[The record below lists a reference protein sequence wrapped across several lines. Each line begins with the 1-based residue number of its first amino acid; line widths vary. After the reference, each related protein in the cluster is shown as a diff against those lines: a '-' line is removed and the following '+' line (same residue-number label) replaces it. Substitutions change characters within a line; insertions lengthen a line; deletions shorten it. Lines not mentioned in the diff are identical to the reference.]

1 MSLSTAAPVVV
12 VVDTSRSLT
21 GDDLELVR
29 HSLQQI
35 ATRLPP
41 ATRVGLVAFNDE
53 PTWLVAAGSEPAA
66 LVEALPRLVP
76 DGSYTVLHDALY
88 VAARELAAGGVILL
102 VSDGRDEGSAT
113 MVEDVARLCGTNQ
126 VRIVAAGIGRRTH
139 DRALRRLVLLTKGEL
154 ADRIEDAGPALAD
167 ALAATTSQLSTA
179 AANPAADTTTVE
191 SEPPPGPVDE
201 AIPGADSAEPAAPPW
216 LLPALAAAA
225 VVVAAVVVVIA
236 GLLII
241 YRRRGRLRSC
251 DRCGM
256 AFEKWE
262 ESCPV
267 CEIRALEEATATQPV
282 ARLAVPARSDEVALD
297 SKVFEKAPQPP
308 GVGQTLVLD
317 EGPVAILREPGKPS
331 RSYTLPTDKVFTV
344 GRAPEVNT
352 LQVSDPTVSAQHFKL
367 VPKDGEFYVVD
378 LQTTNGTTVNRQRI
392 RVRKLR
398 PNDIIGAGALELE
411 FSIRASLDTRPSA
424 V

>member
-88 VAARELAAGGVILL
+88 VAARELAGGGVILL

-113 MVEDVARLCGTNQ
+113 MVEDVARLCGANQ

-154 ADRIEDAGPALAD
+154 ADRIEDAGPVLAD

-179 AANPAADTTTVE
+179 AANPAADTATAE
-191 SEPPPGPVDE
+191 SEPPPGPVDQ
-201 AIPGADSAEPAAPPW
+201 AKPGADSAEPAAPPW
-216 LLPALAAAA
+216 LLPALAA
-225 VVVAAVVVVIA
+225 AAVVVVIA

-282 ARLAVPARSDEVALD
+282 AKLAVPARSDEAALD
-297 SKVFEKAPQPP
+297 PKVFNKAPQPS

-344 GRAPEVNT
+344 GRAPEINT

-367 VPKDGEFYVVD
+367 VPKDGVFYVVD

-392 RVRKLR
+392 RVRKLK

-411 FSIRASLDTRPSA
+411 FNIRASVDNRQSA
-424 V
+424 G